1 MHLTFVGQDSS
12 VDIAAS
18 YGVTMRGSNPG
29 GDQIFRSRPER
40 PWSPPSLLYN
50 GQRVFLRGT
59 SAGAWSKP
67 LTSSIA
73 EVKEWVE
80 LYTSTLPLGLY
91 EPFFLFT
98 CILLSHSINLLG
110 ISFVKVRAEFGA
122 FFLKQS
128 VGYTE
133 IRHKSLLTL
142 KTHRH
147 WTCLILN
154 RFKYVSL

>member
-1 MHLTFVGQDSS
+1 MHLMFVGQDSS

-18 YGVTMRGSNPG
+18 YGMDDAGIEFWWRP
-29 GDQIFRSRPER
+29 DFPQPSRTA
-40 PWSPPSLLYN
+40 SFLYN
-50 GQRVFLRGT
+50 GQRVFPR
-59 SAGAWSKP
+59 GAWAGTWSKQP
-67 LTSSIA
+67 TSSIA

-80 LYTSTLPLGLY
+80 LYTSILPLGLY

-98 CILLSHSINLLG
+98 CILLSYCVTLLR
-110 ISFVKVRAEFGA
+110 ISFVKVRAGFGT
-122 FFLKQS
+122 FFLEQS

-142 KTHRH
+142 KTHWH